1 MTRLRELITESKFLK
16 REFGEPLPTFNGVME
31 KYKVNKLK
39 EDWWSN
45 MSAKQQAAYVKAHP
59 KSKQAQDAK
68 DKEEPK
74 KDVKGREYDPKTGKG
89 KGTDYRGG
97 QGSDEEWFASM
108 MGGGEPEDKPPEGMA
123 SDAEKRMTQIDK
135 ERESLSRQYN
145 RLDQPGADKSG
156 EGKAKVMKKWDALDA
171 EYDELEKS
179 VGDEPESDPGSKWD
193 KHSTKVKAT
202 SPEHQKEIDSWMKK
216 YSNPKGGVDWD
227 QAKKDNA
234 PFPKGEPKELEKG
247 AKVTAKWT
255 GVTGDEQSIPDGEIE
270 DTKYNEDGTVD
281 SYNIRWNN
289 GNNLINLSADK
300 VKGEE
305 PKEKR
310 PGGEQAE
317 EDEPEEKRKK
327 ESVTNSTG
335 YSKVNEG
342 SMDWEKHFKGYNE
355 KELKVISKFI
365 WMNPQGIDGVIKMS
379 KKKDFKPFVQ
389 KAAKKGLGESLTIK
403 ESVNKRIAVKEV
415 YKWLNENDQSWAKY
429 YSWRNDK
436 SMTPKQKIGM
446 SMREVRDSLQEL
458 ERIVNRSIKLK
469 KELKVGT
476 DNYWK
481 STHSALRRIHERLV
495 KITGKIANLY

>member
-1 MTRLRELITESKFLK
+1 
-16 REFGEPLPTFNGVME
+16 
-31 KYKVNKLK
+31 
-39 EDWWSN
+39 

-179 VGDEPESDPGSKWD
+179 VGDEPESDPGSKWN

-202 SPEHQKEIDSWMKK
+202 SPEHQKEIDAWMKK

-317 EDEPEEKRKK
+317 EDYQKADQMMMKYAGVDIEKAEYWAKK
-327 ESVTNSTG
+327 KREASDKMMGRTGKELGEDKMDESVKMHAISGNKRFMTKTAIPILKKYGVKNVRANTVGG
-335 YSKVNEG
+335 YFLELRFQIDSKKLK
-342 SMDWEKHFKGYNE
+342 DLD
-355 KELKVISKFI
+355 KELKRKNKTAYGGIVETRRDKMKEDVLRKVIREEIKKMIKEDEEAFSQPIPATIDRYMKKFI
-365 WMNPQGIDGVIKMS
+365 DAVARGNLNRKRKLAILGRTIVALQLDPQEVS
-379 KKKDFKPFVQ
+379 KY
-389 KAAKKGLGESLTIK
+389 A
-403 ESVNKRIAVKEV
+403 
-415 YKWLNENDQSWAKY
+415 
-429 YSWRNDK
+429 
-436 SMTPKQKIGM
+436 
-446 SMREVRDSLQEL
+446 
-458 ERIVNRSIKLK
+458 
-469 KELKVGT
+469 
-476 DNYWK
+476 
-481 STHSALRRIHERLV
+481 RLV
-495 KITGKIANLY
+495 KREL